1 MVTGMADEQQEQGR
15 GADQGDPSRFIYGII
30 ILLSPENPIL
40 LDYLVKILSIQLP
53 DHVV

>member
-15 GADQGDPSRFIYGII
+15 GADQGDPSHVIYGRI
-30 ILLSPENPIL
+30 ILISPDNPIL

>member
-1 MVTGMADEQQEQGR
+1 MITGMANDKTER
-15 GADQGDPSRFIYGII
+15 GTEADQGDPSHVIYGRI
-30 ILLSPENPIL
+30 ILISPDNPIL